1 MFVSISH
8 CINKELSLSI
18 EDYTQVDGVD
28 IGIKSAK
35 KKVSLAVVI
44 VLVLSAVIIFNIE
57 FNKDFFL
64 GLFIHDVVAQSIIS

>member
-1 MFVSISH
+1 MSISH

-35 KKVSLAVVI
+35 KKVSLAVII
-44 VLVLSAVIIFNIE
+44 VLVICAVIIFNIE
-57 FNKDFFL
+57 LNKDFFL
-64 GLFIHDVVAQSIIS
+64 NLFIPDAVAQSII